1 VLKSERG
8 ESFLSQMATGLET
21 SALPGHE
28 HEPLQQSL
36 WGCQWGPHEVFKKI
50 NSPVAGGVS
59 LAGSGLSSGNRGQT
73 SGQGEESEALDG
85 GRHAGR
91 FFCFGLERIGVRVVG
106 KLSWERRARVREAA
120 VGRIYTYALHPSRAH
135 FTKLAFVVAGRV
147 DLRAKRQPST
157 HVFI

>member
-91 FFCFGLERIGVRVVG
+91 FFRFGLERIG
-106 KLSWERRARVREAA
+106 A